1 MVHGLS
7 GAGKPRF
14 AIGWGRALTRSPAL
28 PYPALQQAGEVAVIP
43 GESTMS
49 QSRMHR
55 YTATV
60 TWTGAAQGPTR
71 DYRSYSR
78 EYRVAVPRRLEMR
91 GSADPSF
98 RGDAGLPNPEDLLIA
113 ALSA

>member
-1 MVHGLS
+1 MS
-7 GAGKPRF
+7 
-14 AIGWGRALTRSPAL
+14 RSH
-28 PYPALQQAGEVAVIP
+28 I
-43 GESTMS
+43 
-49 QSRMHR
+49 HR

-60 TWTGAAQGPTR
+60 TWTGAAQGSTR

-78 EYRVAVPRRLEMR
+78 EYQVTVPGRLEMR
-91 GSADPSF
+91 GSADPAF

>member
-1 MVHGLS
+1 
-7 GAGKPRF
+7 
-14 AIGWGRALTRSPAL
+14 
-28 PYPALQQAGEVAVIP
+28 
-43 GESTMS
+43 MS
-49 QSRMHR
+49 QSHVHR
-55 YTATV
+55 YAATV

-78 EYRVAVPRRLEMR
+78 EYRVTVPGKLSLR